1 MARLNESLRSSRGL
15 FVFWCPFVQRNPVV
29 DTAPSDPVGY
39 NATGAKIIPG
49 VQSRENIFSIY
60 FRLTE
65 PRDTRFSPAM
75 NVIAFVRSDPQRQT
89 KSSSYETF
97 KTK

>member
-15 FVFWCPFVQRNPVV
+15 FVFWFPFVQRNPVA
-29 DTAPSDPVGY
+29 DTASSDPAGY